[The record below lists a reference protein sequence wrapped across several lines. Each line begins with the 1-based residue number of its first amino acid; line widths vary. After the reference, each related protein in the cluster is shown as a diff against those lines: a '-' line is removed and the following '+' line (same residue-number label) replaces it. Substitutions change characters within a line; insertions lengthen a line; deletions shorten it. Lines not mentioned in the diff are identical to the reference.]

1 MVVCKER
8 FQDPLRT
15 ICADRPAPAPTNNT
29 GGGDRARAFAFCAG
43 SDTPGRSG
51 LQGQRDGEGDGG
63 VSVAMVNFDPHEAAT
78 FRFDA
83 ALGCAPPSSPGQ
95 A

>member
-1 MVVCKER
+1 MARDLRKER

-15 ICADRPAPAPTNNT
+15 IRADRLAPAPTNNT

-83 ALGCAPPSSPGQ
+83 ALG
-95 A
+95 